1 MAKKGQQVQLQ
12 AELNTDEEWE
22 KFLAKDGLL
31 VIDVYSDWCGPC
43 SGMAANLKK
52 IKLDQGGDL
61 LQLAIAKS
69 DNIEQLSRFRGRSEP
84 TWLFVSKG
92 KKINLLFGCNAPQL
106 TRLILE
112 ELKNEEQAVSGE
124 KSREYVSEI
133 TELDEIEIQRHEAA
147 EAIVRAA
154 REKEEAKREK
164 EFHERKVAECNN
176 ILENLSHLGTILIF
190 PSGRDRYHDALD
202 DLLKEASVI
211 ATQTEKVKITQEII
225 TDIFFFCE
233 EKLSTKSVDDMLNG
247 KVSLAMLVKRS
258 GENLPGEIEDIVL
271 QIVYGNSRAPPGDQN
286 SPCQKLTIKKD
297 NDEDEDN
304 IISGIWAPP
313 DKMTKA
319 LVLKHLFPNLTAPY
333 KFPDAEPTPFYVA
346 AAYDSFK
353 SREVMELSD
362 LYPGQVM
369 MYGFFSSDKPAEA
382 ALISKTVTD
391 FEERTTP
398 TTYEEKIVI
407 QLAKTNEECL
417 LAFTELGPTYMS
429 ADAEKGE
436 IDCKYFFPAGYNVPK
451 EVIHEVKKKF
461 KKKKAKAPVVNQEE
475 TTSIATSDIA
485 KEQED
490 LEHEDEEANSD
501 EERIECDVVQEENIE
516 EETTEADQNSARSAK
531 EADKATS
538 PIYDNKN
545 SE

>member
-1 MAKKGQQVQLQ
+1 MFIV
-12 AELNTDEEWE
+12 
-22 KFLAKDGLL
+22 L
-31 VIDVYSDWCGPC
+31 VKSISSLRILSKTLGKPLRREIGVY
-43 SGMAANLKK
+43 
-52 IKLDQGGDL
+52 
-61 LQLAIAKS
+61 
-69 DNIEQLSRFRGRSEP
+69 E
-84 TWLFVSKG
+84 
-92 KKINLLFGCNAPQL
+92 
-106 TRLILE
+106 
-112 ELKNEEQAVSGE
+112 
-124 KSREYVSEI
+124 
-133 TELDEIEIQRHEAA
+133 
-147 EAIVRAA
+147 
-154 REKEEAKREK
+154 
-164 EFHERKVAECNN
+164 
-176 ILENLSHLGTILIF
+176 
-190 PSGRDRYHDALD
+190 
-202 DLLKEASVI
+202 
-211 ATQTEKVKITQEII
+211 VKITQEII

-233 EKLSTKSVDDMLNG
+233 EKLSTKSVEDMLNG

-382 ALISKTVTD
+382 SLISKTVTD

-398 TTYEEKIVI
+398 TTYFSEEKIVI
-407 QLAKTNEECL
+407 QLAKTNEECFQ
-417 LAFTELGPTYMS
+417 AFTELGPTYMS

-461 KKKKAKAPVVNQEE
+461 KKKKAKAAVVNQEE

-516 EETTEADQNSARSAK
+516 EETIEADQNSARSVK

-538 PIYDNKN
+538 PINDNKN